1 MSLCLFYADRQF
13 SLHLRNMFQPIWTQP
28 EVISWSQILLDSF
41 NKFLG
46 YQLISREDTLQKQS
60 EILFKANFVVVSH
73 ETQADPILNYGNQT
87 ALNLWEMNWSDFT
100 QTPSRLTAEPVN
112 RDTRKAMLQQAQT
125 QGYIDNYSGVRISQT
140 GQRFFIEKAIV
151 WNLLDF
157 QGNPC
162 GQAATFSH
170 WSVLG

>member
-1 MSLCLFYADRQF
+1 
-13 SLHLRNMFQPIWTQP
+13 MFQPIWTQP

-60 EILFKANFVVVSH
+60 EILFKTNFVVVSH